1 MFQVATLTVGR
12 ADILQ
17 PASTPTTLLPCG
29 IAGDG
34 SAVLNAT
41 DLHAGTSESSEGRLC
56 AGTRGLGAVATC
68 GSQLDVEGCDA
79 KSLDLLSNVLGS
91 QHSSVGRSLVAIS
104 LHLHATSHPADGL
117 PAREVSD
124 VNKGVV
130 EGGEDV
136 SNAEDE
142 LAVPDLRSQADLNL
156 LLSFSL
162 SLPGWHDLARP
173 LL

>member
-68 GSQLDVEGCDA
+68 GSQLDVEGSDA
-79 KSLDLLSNVLGS
+79 ESLDLLSHILSG
-91 QHSSVGRSLVAIS
+91 QHSSIRRSLITIS
-104 LHLHATSHPADGL
+104 LHFHAT
-117 PAREVSD
+117 
-124 VNKGVV
+124 GVLV
-130 EGGEDV
+130 R
-136 SNAEDE
+136 
-142 LAVPDLRSQADLNL
+142 L
-156 LLSFSL
+156 
-162 SLPGWHDLARP
+162 
-173 LL
+173 